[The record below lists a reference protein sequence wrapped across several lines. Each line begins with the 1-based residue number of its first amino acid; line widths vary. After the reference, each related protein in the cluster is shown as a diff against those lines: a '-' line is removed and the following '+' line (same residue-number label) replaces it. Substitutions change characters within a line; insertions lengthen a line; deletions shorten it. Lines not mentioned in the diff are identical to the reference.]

1 MCFTHSIFD
10 APPSLDLP
18 AVRRDTSDLR
28 TTLESE
34 VLADQTPLRYRYT
47 DLFYPLVPRFART
60 KKGAGRGRTIYVNP
74 TANQLAKRRL
84 IDEARNLAFQALGE
98 HVATKLPRGTLNPL

>member
-34 VLADQTPLRYRYT
+34 VLADRTPLRYRYT
-47 DLFYPLVPRFART
+47 DPFYPLVPRFARI
-60 KKGAGRGRTIYVNP
+60 KKGAERGRTIYVNT

-84 IDEARNLAFQALGE
+84 IDEARNLAFRALGE
-98 HVATKLPRGTLNPL
+98 HLATKLPRGTLNPL